1 MSPARLTDL
10 TASLAVVLAGVVL
23 ALTLPAVKPALDA
36 DEGVYLRYAE
46 ELEARGPAALPDL
59 HTRFIHDRQLWE
71 SPPPTRSGYLL
82 LATCWGWV
90 FGISFAALA
99 ALSATCHLL
108 TVASTYWLSRSHL
121 GGGRAAALTW
131 LVACSPLWLA
141 VGRRVLTD
149 AAALLAVTV
158 ALWTF
163 LTWLRE
169 PARRGV
175 RLGFVASLTAA
186 LLIKELSV
194 LLAPVLLVVALI
206 ECRKRRRVADL
217 PAVLGLLAVPGLLAA
232 GIGVVAAGG
241 PSPLLAVARIV
252 LRSPASNT
260 FAQAFCAG
268 PWYRPL
274 LDFLL
279 LAPVTTLLGL
289 ATLTALWLRP
299 GGRNVEPDGVAMTVL
314 LTVTLLEFAPL
325 IKNVRYTA
333 LLDLPLR
340 FGAVAALWDV
350 KARLPERWGRWVVLG
365 GVGLLCGLDLVSFF
379 ELFVAGGIYDPTSF
393 NLLAA
398 RQLIPFR

>member
-1 MSPARLTDL
+1 MSPARLPDL
-10 TASLAVVLAGVVL
+10 TAILAVALAGVVL

-46 ELEARGPAALPDL
+46 ELEARGPVALPGL
-59 HTRFIHDRQLWE
+59 HTRFIRDRRLWE

-82 LATCWGWV
+82 LVTCWGWV
-90 FGISFAALA
+90 FGISFTALA
-99 ALSATCHLL
+99 ALSGTCHLL
-108 TVASTYWLSRSHL
+108 TVATTYWLSRSHL

-149 AAALLAVTV
+149 AAALLAVSV
-158 ALWTF
+158 AFWTF

-169 PARRGV
+169 PARRGA

-186 LLIKELSV
+186 LLVKELSV

-206 ECRKRRRVADL
+206 ERRQRRTTANL
-217 PAVLGLLAVPGLLAA
+217 PAVLGMLAVPGLLAA
-232 GIGVVAAGG
+232 GIGVAAAGG
-241 PSPLLAVARIV
+241 LSPLLAVTRIV
-252 LRSPASNT
+252 LRSPASNA

-274 LDFLL
+274 VDFLL

-289 ATLTALWLRP
+289 GTLAALWIRP
-299 GGRNVEPDGVAMTVL
+299 GEREAEPVLVAMTVL
-314 LTVTLLEFAPL
+314 LAVTLLEFAPL

-340 FGAVAALWDV
+340 FGAVAALWDI
-350 KARLPERWGRWVVLG
+350 KPRLPERWGRWMVVG
-365 GVGLLCGLDLVSFF
+365 GVSLLCGLDLLSFF

-398 RQLIPFR
+398 RQLIPSQ